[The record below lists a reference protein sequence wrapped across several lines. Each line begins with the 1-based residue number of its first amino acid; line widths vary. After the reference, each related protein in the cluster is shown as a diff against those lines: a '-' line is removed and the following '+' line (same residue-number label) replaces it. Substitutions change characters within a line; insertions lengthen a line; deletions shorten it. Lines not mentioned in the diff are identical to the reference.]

1 MKDENS
7 SVSLDPAVEA
17 LLWGRVAEGDDNARE
32 RLILAYRPM
41 VFWLAK
47 KFRVPYNSYPDLI
60 QEGMIGL
67 IGAVDNF
74 EVERN
79 IRFITY
85 AYYKV
90 RGRMAN
96 FLQRSEAKAPLPVEE
111 EYLEKPDSFEADL
124 DRMEWQLAIKEGME
138 NLPRKEME
146 VVHSLM
152 IEGRKAADVAS
163 EQGVGVS
170 HIYRLQRRALQRLK
184 GWFSKSD
191 ATSEA

>member
-7 SVSLDPAVEA
+7 SLSLDPALEA
-17 LLWGRVAEGDDNARE
+17 LLWERVAENDDDARE

-47 KFRVPYNSYPDLI
+47 KFRVPYNAYPDLI

-74 EVERN
+74 EVARS

-111 EYLEKPDSFEADL
+111 EYLERPDSFEDDL

-138 NLPRKEME
+138 RLPRKEME
-146 VVHSLM
+146 IVHSLM
-152 IEGRKAADVAS
+152 VEGRKAADVAS

-170 HIYRLQRRALQRLK
+170 HIYRLQRRAISRLK
-184 GWFSKSD
+184 GWFSKGD

>member
-1 MKDENS
+1 MNDDNS
-7 SVSLDPAVEA
+7 SASLDPMVEA
-17 LLWGRVAEGDDNARE
+17 LLWEKLDSGDEAARE

-47 KFRVPYNSYPDLI
+47 KFRVPYNAYPDLI

-74 EVERN
+74 ETARN
-79 IRFITY
+79 NRFITY

-96 FLQRSEAKAPLPVEE
+96 FLQRSESRAPLPVED
-111 EYLEKPDSFEADL
+111 EYLERPDSFEDDL
-124 DRMEWQLAIKEGME
+124 DRMEWHLAIKEGME
-138 NLPRKEME
+138 NLPRKEKE

-152 IEGRKAADVAS
+152 IDGRKAADVAT

-170 HIYRLQRRALQRLK
+170 HIYRLQRRALSRLK
-184 GWFSKSD
+184 IWFSKGD

>member
-1 MKDENS
+1 MKDENTNA
-7 SVSLDPAVEA
+7 SLPRQEEQA
-17 LLWGRVAEGDDNARE
+17 LWERLSHGDEDARE
-32 RLILAYRPM
+32 TLILAYRPM

-47 KFRVPYNSYPDLI
+47 KFRVPYNAYPDLI

-74 EVERN
+74 EVARN
-79 IRFITY
+79 NRFITY

-111 EYLEKPDSFEADL
+111 EYLERPDSFEHDL
-124 DRMEWQLAIKEGME
+124 DRMEWQLAIKEGMAS
-138 NLPRKEME
+138 LPRKEME

-152 IEGRKAADVAS
+152 IEGKRAADVAS

-170 HIYRLQRRALQRLK
+170 HVYRLQRKAISRLK
-184 GWFSKSD
+184 AWFSKVD
-191 ATSEA
+191 ATSDA